1 MSTATKPAPGS
12 ALRIRSW
19 RYRMA
24 EHDLRQRVEVSD
36 DGRTLAT
43 AEVTTAGSGGTA
55 RVSLH
60 AEPGHIT
67 PGCRVSLVDAVL
79 DLPEVQES
87 ARVEAAFR
95 LGDSESLLRLQQ
107 RCAGGSTRPAGW
119 STLFSADLPY
129 RRAGRTSPAQP
140 ATSLW
145 AHNACMRPLRPPQGV
160 LTDGVISLRVPSVE
174 DVDAFV
180 SYAAGQGGGLGE
192 AWLPLPYAGASRE
205 RCLWMVADWL
215 AGWAGEGSYKGPA
228 LLLTIAASPEPV
240 GMVGFVCGG
249 TGTIELV
256 LSVAPSWQG
265 QGLATRAVVLAA
277 GWLTRERGAEV
288 VELRAGCDSPAC
300 QRIAVKS
307 GFALAG
313 TVSSIVEATGT
324 VVDDLRYISEA
335 GEQRACHQPPLSD
348 LGGQS

>member
-43 AEVTTAGSGGTA
+43 AEVTTPPGSGGTA

-107 RCAGGSTRPAGW
+107 RCPGGSTRPAGW
-119 STLFSADLPY
+119 STLFSADLPF
-129 RRAGRTSPAQP
+129 RPRGPHVPGAPA
-140 ATSLW
+140 ASLW

-160 LTDGVISLRVPSVE
+160 LTDGVISLRVPSVGGCRCLCQLRRRARRRPGRGMAAVALCRHVQGALP
-174 DVDAFV
+174 VDGRRL
-180 SYAAGQGGGLGE
+180 AGRVGGPGLGLHGGRLG
-192 AWLPLPYAGASRE
+192 LPGGRARRDRRGRARRSAERE
-205 RCLWMVADWL
+205 
-215 AGWAGEGSYKGPA
+215 
-228 LLLTIAASPEPV
+228 
-240 GMVGFVCGG
+240 
-249 TGTIELV
+249 
-256 LSVAPSWQG
+256 
-265 QGLATRAVVLAA
+265 
-277 GWLTRERGAEV
+277 
-288 VELRAGCDSPAC
+288 
-300 QRIAVKS
+300 
-307 GFALAG
+307 
-313 TVSSIVEATGT
+313 
-324 VVDDLRYISEA
+324 
-335 GEQRACHQPPLSD
+335 QPPRRSPGPRGRAARYPSAAAARASKWPVARRSRSWGPGAIGPEISSND
-348 LGGQS
+348 DAEDPGPCSR

>member
-1 MSTATKPAPGS
+1 MTCVSASRSATT
-12 ALRIRSW
+12 
-19 RYRMA
+19 
-24 EHDLRQRVEVSD
+24 
-36 DGRTLAT
+36 GRTLAT

-67 PGCRVSLVDAVL
+67 PGCRASLVDAVL
-79 DLPEVQES
+79 DLPEVQQS
-87 ARVEAAFR
+87 ARLEAAFR

-107 RCAGGSTRPAGW
+107 RCPDGSTRPAGW
-119 STLFSADLPY
+119 STLFHAGLPPG
-129 RRAGRTSPAQP
+129 RAGRASRAQP

-145 AHNACMRPLRPPQGV
+145 AHNDCMRPLRPPQGV
-160 LTDGVISLRVPSVE
+160 LTDGVVSLRVPSAG
-174 DVDAFV
+174 DVDAFAG
-180 SYAAGQGGGLGE
+180 YAAGPGGGLGE

-228 LLLTIAASPEPV
+228 LIPTIAQSPKPV

-256 LSVAPSWQG
+256 LSVAPAWRG

-277 GWLTRERGAEV
+277 GWLTRERGTDV
-288 VELRAGCDSPAC
+288 VELRAGRDSPAC

-307 GFALAG
+307 GFSLPG
-313 TVSSIVEATGT
+313 TVSSVVEATGT
-324 VVDDLRYISEA
+324 VVEDLRYITEA
-335 GEQRACHQPPLSD
+335 GEPNAPPTANI
-348 LGGQS
+348 

>member
-1 MSTATKPAPGS
+1 MSTTRKLAPGS

-19 RYRMA
+19 RYRMS

-43 AEVTTAGSGGTA
+43 AEVTTGGSGGTA
-55 RVSLH
+55 QVSLH

-67 PGCRVSLVDAVL
+67 PGHRASLVDAVL
-79 DLPEVQES
+79 DLPEVQQS
-87 ARVEAAFR
+87 ARLEAALR
-95 LGDSESLLRLQQ
+95 PGDNESLHRLQK
-107 RCAGGSTRPAGW
+107 RCQDGSTHPAG
-119 STLFSADLPY
+119 SSAPFKADLPS
-129 RRAGRTSPAQP
+129 RRASRTSPAQP

-145 AHNACMRPLRPPQGV
+145 GHNDCMRPLRPPQGI
-160 LTDGVISLRVPSVE
+160 LTDGLVSLCVPSVR

-180 SYAAGQGGGLGE
+180 SYAAGQGGGLGG

-215 AGWAGEGSYKGPA
+215 AGWAGKGSYTGPA
-228 LLLTIAASPEPV
+228 LLLTFAPSPEPV

-249 TGTIELV
+249 AGTIELV
-256 LSVAPSWQG
+256 LSVAPSWRG
-265 QGLATRAVVLAA
+265 QGLATQAVLLAA
-277 GWLTRERGAEV
+277 GWLIRERGTDV
-288 VELRAGCDSPAC
+288 VELRADRDSPAC

-307 GFALAG
+307 GFPLAG
-313 TVSSIVEATGT
+313 TVSSVVEATGT
-324 VVDDLRYISEA
+324 EVEDLRYITEA
-335 GEQRACHQPPLSD
+335 GEQRTCHQPPIFD